1 MTNQKREN
9 LITARQKKKLTI
21 RDVAKQLHISKSSYS
36 NYELGKRRPRRR
48 IMFDICRFYHKPMSL
63 LFKGEPL
70 ESFKIG
76 KATKGGVDDV
86 D

>member
-1 MTNQKREN
+1 MTSINKKRVN
-9 LITARQKKKLTI
+9 LIKARQQRRLTI

-48 IMFDICRFYHKPMSL
+48 IMFAICKFYNRPMAL

-70 ESFKIG
+70 ESFKVG
-76 KATKGGVDDV
+76 KGGVGDV